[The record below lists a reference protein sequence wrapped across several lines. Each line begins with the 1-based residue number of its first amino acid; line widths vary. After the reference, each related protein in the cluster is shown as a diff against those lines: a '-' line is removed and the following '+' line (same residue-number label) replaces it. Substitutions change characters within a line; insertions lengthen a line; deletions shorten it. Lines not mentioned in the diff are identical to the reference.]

1 MNNYHKLCRAVSDEP
16 KFHKHMSE
24 YFRIYSDLNKL
35 NLVKRFLTEAEILSV
50 KELCTRFGK
59 FIIHFQNE
67 SVTRKTHKLMFDVY
81 TPSRISTNGGRA
93 GGGIPP
99 TTHTTQKIG
108 LSHHVPPLL
117 CPKNVVIIFMQFLT
131 ILPKMPHPPPP
142 SPKKIL

>member
-1 MNNYHKLCRAVSDEP
+1 
-16 KFHKHMSE
+16 MSE

-50 KELCTRFGK
+50 KELCNRFGK
-59 FIIHFQNE
+59 FIIHIQNE
-67 SVTRKTHKLMFDVY
+67 SVTRKTHKLIFDVY
-81 TPSRISTNGGRA
+81 TPSRVSPSGGRA

-131 ILPKMPHPPPP
+131 ILPKIPPPQNIMNKGEKLVM
-142 SPKKIL
+142 SKIRNYITQQTEV